1 MGNTG
6 GNMLGMTQQLSMKIP
21 DELDARLRAAAGGNV
36 SQWVAEA
43 IQDRL
48 DREMWERSKQVDQML
63 GITEEWMSEQIRLR
77 DQARGE
83 ALR

>member
-1 MGNTG
+1 MGNTD
-6 GNMLGMTQQLSMKIP
+6 GNISGMTQQLSMKIP

-36 SQWVAEA
+36 SHWVAEA

-63 GITEEWMSEQIRLR
+63 GITEEWMHEQVRLR

>member
-1 MGNTG
+1 
-6 GNMLGMTQQLSMKIP
+6 
-21 DELDARLRAAAGGNV
+21 AAALRAAAGGNV
-36 SQWVAEA
+36 SSWVVEA

-63 GITEEWMSEQIRLR
+63 GLDERWMRDQVQLR
-77 DQARGE
+77 DQARGQ